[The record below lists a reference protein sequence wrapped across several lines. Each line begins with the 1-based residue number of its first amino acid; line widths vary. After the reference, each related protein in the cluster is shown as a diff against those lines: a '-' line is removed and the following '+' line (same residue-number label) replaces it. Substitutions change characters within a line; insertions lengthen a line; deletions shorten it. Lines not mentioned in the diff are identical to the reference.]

1 MNAIA
6 QDNSLWRARFLQDWK
21 LRTIDLSMSATPWS
35 SDTAPDTCG
44 ENRSRSGGCNDYR
57 SLYKIRWFTSPRR
70 REMLSFEERALREG
84 FFGAVVWDD
93 FYEAMQRCYHLLV
106 TPLKLVDSLVDLVQE
121 ARLCFNFHD
130 MQVFCLLNMTSLV
143 VLFMH
148 ELAIAIAR
156 FADRTRILFHI
167 QLVLIPWSLVNDRSL
182 HHLLTGAPLRINET
196 LLFEILSG
204 CCAWLR
210 LDLVLTHVRQLS
222 PLVST
227 LTLQI
232 LWAPVVCTVEELVFQ
247 YTKEELRGM
256 DGPLM
261 AAHNFIRVF
270 TLCFQCCFGAAAY
283 AGLVAVWTIQR
294 RRLL

>member
-106 TPLKLVDSLVDLVQE
+106 TPLKLE

-156 FADRTRILFHI
+156 FADRTR
-167 QLVLIPWSLVNDRSL
+167 
-182 HHLLTGAPLRINET
+182 
-196 LLFEILSG
+196 
-204 CCAWLR
+204 
-210 LDLVLTHVRQLS
+210 
-222 PLVST
+222 
-227 LTLQI
+227 
-232 LWAPVVCTVEELVFQ
+232 VVCTVEELVFQ